1 MVEVLKQI
9 DFTPFYL
16 TLKLAFTTTVILFF
30 VGMPLAYFLA
40 YSKFKF
46 KSAIEA
52 VVALPLVL
60 PPSVLG
66 FYLLLI
72 MSKNGFLG
80 KFWQELFGH
89 QLAFH
94 YEGIVIASVIFS
106 FPFMVHPLLSGFK
119 SVNKSLIEAS
129 YTLGKSKIQTLFRV
143 ILPNMK
149 PAIMTGITLSFAHTV
164 GEFGVVLMVGGSIE
178 GETKVVS
185 IAIYDAV
192 ERLDY
197 TTAHVYAAVLFGL
210 SFFVLLLLYM
220 LNKRFEVAQ

>member
-1 MVEVLKQI
+1 MFEILKQI
-9 DFTPFYL
+9 DYTPFYL
-16 TLKLAFTTTVILFF
+16 TLKLAFTTTVILFIF
-30 VGMPLAYFLA
+30 GLPLAYLLSF
-40 YSKFKF
+40 SKIRL
-46 KSAIEA
+46 KSFIEA
-52 VVALPLVL
+52 LVALPLVL

-80 KFWQELFGH
+80 RLWEKSFGH

-94 YEGIVIASVIFS
+94 FEGVVIASVIFS

-119 SVNKSLIEAS
+119 SINKSLIEAS
-129 YTLGKSKIQTLFRV
+129 YTLGKSKINTLFRV

-149 PAIMTGITLSFAHTV
+149 PAILTGLVLSFAHTI
-164 GEFGVVLMVGGSIE
+164 GEFGVVLMVGGSID

-192 ERLDY
+192 EKIDY
-197 TTAHVYAAVLFGL
+197 TTAHVYAAILFAI
-210 SFFVLLLLYM
+210 SFFTLLVVYM
-220 LNKRFEVAQ
+220 FNKRFETGM